1 MQSNK
6 PDTEAKKP
14 KYSIVTYLVI
24 LFAVVI
30 ALVLLS
36 YFVQQRRDDSEMLS
50 FRTEHLTRMDRLEEQ
65 VSAQEERIKA
75 LEEKLDS
82 LEATQSELYKNLAE
96 RDQKTDTRM
105 DAQDKQHSDTEKEI
119 EALRSELDALLEENG
134 NKE

>member
-1 MQSNK
+1 MQNNK
-6 PDTEAKKP
+6 PTSGEKQK
-14 KYSIVTYLVI
+14 KYSIITYLVI

-36 YFVQQRRDDSEMLS
+36 YFVQLRRDNSDMAS
-50 FRTEHLTRMDRLEEQ
+50 FRNEHLTRLGRLEEQ
-65 VSAQEERIKA
+65 AAAQEERLGV
-75 LEEKLDS
+75 LEEKLNT

-96 RDQKTDTRM
+96 RNKKADSYLDELNGRLDETK
-105 DAQDKQHSDTEKEI
+105 EEI